1 MLASTPIISI
11 KTGPNGQYA
20 PTKKPGQAST
30 PTQLADYLQTN
41 SGYSPRID
49 ESPLKTPESTNSI
62 SPNAPFRHNVGLIQ
76 EVPRINGRQLNA
88 DILAEAGL

>member
-11 KTGPNGQYA
+11 KTGPNAPIKKGGQ
-20 PTKKPGQAST
+20 PST

-41 SGYSPRID
+41 KENSPRIN
-49 ESPLKTPESTNSI
+49 EVTPASTNSI
-62 SPNAPFRHNVGLIQ
+62 SPNAPFRNNIGLIT
-76 EVPRINGRQLNA
+76 EIDGINGRQLNA